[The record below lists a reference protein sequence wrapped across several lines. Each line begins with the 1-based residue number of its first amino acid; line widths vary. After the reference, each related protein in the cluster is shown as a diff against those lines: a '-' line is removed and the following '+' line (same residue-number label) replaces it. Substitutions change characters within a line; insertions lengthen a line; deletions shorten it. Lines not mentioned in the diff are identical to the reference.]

1 MQRRRFV
8 QGSAGLLAGLG
19 LAGCLGG
26 NDSPPPRKATVF
38 EDVSFQDGKLQI
50 QLHSDVEVE
59 SRQEN
64 QGNLDPGG
72 AAASLAPIGVASAA
86 KGASRGS
93 GGYSSAPTHP
103 RHGWAIWH
111 GGSYSDD
118 WREDHRDELRMY
130 DATVATLA
138 VSYLGSD
145 TEYENDPPGPGP
157 GDVSWDKTWENPEN
171 GAETAVDIGAVSPGS
186 SPREGWYRVGTELVS
201 QDGSTD
207 FGWQAV
213 DFEIDNEVGG
223 WQTDK
228 VWYVKPR
235 V

>member
-8 QGSAGLLAGLG
+8 RGSAGLLAGFG

-26 NDSPPPRKATVF
+26 NNSPPPRKATVF
-38 EDVSFQDGKLQI
+38 QDVSLQDGQFQI

-59 SRQEN
+59 SRQES
-64 QGNLDPGG
+64 QGNLG
-72 AAASLAPIGVASAA
+72 AGVAVASLAPIGVASAA
-86 KGASRGS
+86 KGASRGA
-93 GGYSSAPTHP
+93 GGYSSAPEHP

-118 WREDHRDELRMY
+118 WRDDHGDETRMY
-130 DATVATLA
+130 AAAVATLA

-145 TEYENDPPGPGP
+145 SDYENDPPGPGP
-157 GDVSWDKTWENPEN
+157 GDVSWDQTWEDPSN
-171 GAETAVDIGAVSPGS
+171 GAEKTADIGAVSPGDG
-186 SPREGWYRVGTELVS
+186 PREGWYRVGTELVS
-201 QDGSTD
+201 RDGSMD
-207 FGWQAV
+207 FGWQAA
-213 DFEIDNEVGG
+213 DFEVDNDLGG

-228 VWYVKPR
+228 AWYVKPR